1 MRLRGAALAAVAL
14 SALLAPT
21 VGPAQ
26 PAVTTRAALDELS
39 TATRELGGLRLVQ
52 AQADPSRLAA
62 LEIRLSRLEEE
73 LRRLTGRLEEL
84 EYADRQA
91 QARIDKL
98 IADLDL
104 RLRGGEA
111 VPPALAETPSPPAT
125 ADEPPTAMLPEEDAD
140 LGAVEPPRPDAA
152 AKQGF
157 VLGRIDPGA
166 LERPPPPATVP
177 DTPKGHY
184 DAALDLLQRGDFA
197 RARAELETFLR
208 QYPDDSLAPA
218 AAYWLAETYFVEGDA
233 DQAAAL
239 FARNYQSYGPEAPR
253 AAENLLKMGLALT
266 QIGKRAEACQTFSEL
281 ERRHPNAPAPVKQA
295 AVRGKV
301 GAGCTG

>member
-1 MRLRGAALAAVAL
+1 MRVRRTTLLAAALLTLFGSSLGVAQPPAAVRAALAEL
-14 SALLAPT
+14 RTETGELRGLL
-21 VGPAQ
+21 
-26 PAVTTRAALDELS
+26 RA
-39 TATRELGGLRLVQ
+39 Q
-52 AQADPSRLAA
+52 AQAEPSRLAT
-62 LEIRLSRLEEE
+62 LEVRLSRLEEE

-84 EYADRQA
+84 EYADRQT
-91 QARIDKL
+91 QARLDKL
-98 IADLDL
+98 IADLDV

-111 VPPALAETPSPPAT
+111 APAIAAEPAPV
-125 ADEPPTAMLPEEDAD
+125 AEPATAMLPEAD
-140 LGAVEPPRPDAA
+140 PELGAVEPPRPDAA
-152 AKQGF
+152 AEQGF

-166 LERPPPPATVP
+166 LERPAAPASVP

-184 DAALDLLQRGDFA
+184 DAALDFLQRGDFA
-197 RARAELETFLR
+197 RARAELETLLR
-208 QYPDDSLAPA
+208 QYPDDSLAPG

-239 FARNYQSYGPEAPR
+239 FARNYQSYGPDAPR

-281 ERRHPNAPAPVKQA
+281 EQRHPNAPAPVKQA